1 MTFTL
6 TDVLVNQ
13 IQSALDNQEKKFLV
27 DAEQNSLVEKNNGL
41 TGDEEKYYDLPEW
54 DSADGFKLREDFVNN
69 LNSPLAHEELQQVL
83 HSGRGVFKNFR
94 IVIRKYPEV
103 EKKWHIYKNTK
114 MLEYI
119 NGWYNGLRE
128 IWGLEKLDY
137 VPESDESLV
146 HDDFNFSEYN
156 PALDEQEFLIQVNAA
171 LKERNENLSDELM
184 QAVCE
189 LWLEQFKNAGT
200 RKHTGFVCRSFSNDF
215 AGCITV
221 SYVSDR
227 QEKVMVLTGLFVPAS
242 FRGLGIGTELLS
254 MCLSEL
260 KKLGK
265 TWLILPNTLIP
276 EFLEPLL
283 LRTGFKKIDSGY
295 AVNLQ

>member
-94 IVIRKYPEV
+94 IVIRNYPEV

>member
-1 MTFTL
+1 
-6 TDVLVNQ
+6 
-13 IQSALDNQEKKFLV
+13 
-27 DAEQNSLVEKNNGL
+27 
-41 TGDEEKYYDLPEW
+41 
-54 DSADGFKLREDFVNN
+54 
-69 LNSPLAHEELQQVL
+69 
-83 HSGRGVFKNFR
+83 
-94 IVIRKYPEV
+94 
-103 EKKWHIYKNTK
+103 

-227 QEKVMVLTGLFVPAS
+227 QEKVMVLTGPFVPAS